1 MKKTYNTEHIIDS
14 FYSKGNTKF
23 LNATEFL
30 HVKNRIPK
38 SLQNIYLPFP
48 DASKRIIYK
57 KNIPNICICKI
68 TFNSSIKHSMILKE
82 LFNLGLKEETYGDI
96 IVDDNIA
103 YVYIFTDL
111 YEDIK
116 YNFTLNKISI
126 KKIELLDKDY
136 LSDFQIEYEELELL
150 VSSLRLDNII
160 SSITNDSRK
169 SVLDRF
175 KNKEIIINYE
185 VATKPSIIIEENDVF
200 SIRKYGKYKYNKI
213 LKNTKKG
220 GFIISVSK
228 YK

>member
-116 YNFTLNKISI
+116 YNFTLNRFI
-126 KKIELLDKDY
+126 
-136 LSDFQIEYEELELL
+136 FFFCFN
-150 VSSLRLDNII
+150 SSTLTIY
-160 SSITNDSRK
+160 
-169 SVLDRF
+169 RF
-175 KNKEIIINYE
+175 NHIYTTKNH
-185 VATKPSIIIEENDVF
+185 
-200 SIRKYGKYKYNKI
+200 NKR
-213 LKNTKKG
+213 NT
-220 GFIISVSK
+220 
-228 YK
+228 